1 MDERVERIG
10 EIKYHLNRLSED
22 ELNVIRAHTIAR
34 VSQALHEVQIIETEL
49 ALRRPEEQLVLSDAG
64 FTASGDYVQLE
75 RTPLAQRDF
84 ESHRVDL

>member
-10 EIKYHLNRLSED
+10 EVKYHMNRLTEE
-22 ELNVIRAHTIAR
+22 ELNNIRFHSIAR
-34 VSQALHEVQIIETEL
+34 VSQALHEVQLVESEL
-49 ALRRPEEQLVLSDAG
+49 ALRRPEEQLALADAG
-64 FTASGDYVQLE
+64 FTATGDYIE